1 MNQFTARQKSLF
13 VVLLAFG
20 MCFMPFTVDPF
31 LASSI
36 FIAKDFGTTI
46 AMLQISLTAVT
57 AGNAIGQ
64 ILAGP
69 LSDSIGRKLPLI
81 VAMALFT
88 LACVGSAFS
97 LNIYMFIGF
106 RALMA
111 IASSAA
117 AVVANGMVRD
127 LASGEDMMKLL
138 SRIFWIQGMAPVF
151 GPLIGAQL
159 VMRMHWHFIFLI
171 FGAFSA
177 AVCLLMVFTLK
188 ETLKISER
196 RDSVFNGMG
205 KRFLHVLQ
213 DRAYVG
219 LLVISSLISIALFAH
234 LTVSP
239 YVFEGAFGM
248 STNTFGWVMT
258 AFSACWLIGYQ
269 IGAKLGLKLPLVT
282 VMVIGISFGVAAGIW
297 LIFSAQL
304 GLPLVANEI
313 GIGSMVFAMGVQGAA
328 SQTLALTPHGS
339 EAGTAAALMGL
350 ITAVACTACTGL
362 YTALDTKSMIG
373 VGTVAALSYAICL
386 VTVLFVVLPNLKAK
400 KLA

>member
-13 VVLLAFG
+13 VLLLAFG

-31 LASSI
+31 LASSVL
-36 FIAKDFGTTI
+36 IAKDFNTTI

-57 AGNAIGQ
+57 AGNAVGQ

-81 VAMALFT
+81 VSMALFT
-88 LACVGSAFS
+88 LACAGSAFS

-111 IASSAA
+111 VASSAA

-127 LASGEDMMKLL
+127 LAAGEDMMKLL

-159 VMRMHWHFIFLI
+159 VLRMDWRFIFLI

-177 AVCLLMVFTLK
+177 AVCLLMVITLR
-188 ETLKISER
+188 ETLTIQER
-196 RDSVFNGMG
+196 RDSVFSGMG
-205 KRFLHVLQ
+205 KRFRHVLQ

-219 LLVISSLISIALFAH
+219 LLIIASFISIALFAH
-234 LTVSP
+234 LTVTP
-239 YVFEGAFGM
+239 YVFEGGFGM

-258 AFSACWLIGYQ
+258 AFSTCWLLGYQ
-269 IGAKLGLKLPLVT
+269 LGAKLGLKFKLQN
-282 VMVIGISFGVAAGIW
+282 VMIIGISIGVAAGIW
-297 LIFSAQL
+297 LIFAAQL
-304 GLPLVANEI
+304 QLPLLANEI
-313 GIGSMVFAMGVQGAA
+313 GIAGMIFAMGFQGAS

-350 ITAVACTACTGL
+350 ITSIACTACTGL
-362 YTALDTKSMIG
+362 YTMLDTKTMAG
-373 VGTVAALSYAICL
+373 VGGMVTISYGICL
-386 VTVLFVVLPNLKAK
+386 VTVLFVVIPNLKVK

>member
-1 MNQFTARQKSLF
+1 
-13 VVLLAFG
+13 
-20 MCFMPFTVDPF
+20 MPFTVDPF

-36 FIAKDFGTTI
+36 YIAHDFRTTT

-64 ILAGP
+64 IVAGP

-81 VAMALFT
+81 VAMGLFT
-88 LACVGSAFS
+88 AACVGSAFS

-111 IASSAA
+111 VASSAGG
-117 AVVANGMVRD
+117 VVANGMVRD

-159 VMRMHWHFIFLI
+159 VLHMNWRFIFLV
-171 FGAFSA
+171 FGAFA
-177 AVCLLMVFTLK
+177 ALVCVFMILTLK
-188 ETLKISER
+188 ETLAVAER
-196 RDSVFNGMG
+196 RDSVFAGMG
-205 KRFLHVLQ
+205 KRFAHVLQ

-219 LLVISSLISIALFAH
+219 LLIIACAISISLFAH
-234 LTVSP
+234 LTVTP
-239 YVFEGAFGM
+239 FVFEGGFGM
-248 STNTFGWVMT
+248 SVNTFGWVMT
-258 AFSACWLIGYQ
+258 ALSACWLTGYQ
-269 IGAKLGLKLPLVT
+269 IGAKLGLRVQLITVMIIALGIGVASGIWMIFAAQLALPLIANQ
-282 VMVIGISFGVAAGIW
+282 IGIAGMI
-297 LIFSAQL
+297 
-304 GLPLVANEI
+304 
-313 GIGSMVFAMGVQGAA
+313 FAMGLQGAP

-350 ITAVACTACTGL
+350 ITSIACTACTGI
-362 YTALDTKSMIG
+362 YTMLDTKTMAG
-373 VGTVAALSYAICL
+373 VGGTATIAYGIALVSS
-386 VTVLFVVLPNLKAK
+386 LFVVIPNLKVK